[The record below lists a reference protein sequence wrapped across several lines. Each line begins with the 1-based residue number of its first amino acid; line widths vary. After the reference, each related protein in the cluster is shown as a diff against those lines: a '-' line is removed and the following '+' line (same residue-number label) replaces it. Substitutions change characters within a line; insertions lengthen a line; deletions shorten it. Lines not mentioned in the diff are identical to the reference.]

1 MIKVIVNNNKK
12 NITIKGH
19 ANYSDFGTDIVCAS
33 VSSTVLC
40 TINAIYSISGNTIN
54 VDYGSGYLVIDI
66 VKEDEVVIKLFENMI
81 RCLKDLERQYKNN
94 IMIKEE

>member
-54 VDYGSGYLVIDI
+54 VDCDDGYLVIDI
-66 VKEDEVVIKLFENMI
+66 VKEDEVVIKLIENMI